1 MLLVMLAACLQ
12 TKIAAQFQLPQN
24 RHLKPAGEA
33 SPAQRRPG
41 HPPDG
46 RCRPLNDHGAAVI
59 TSSLLRVAASFC
71 PEVFPRA
78 PRNFFLLDWVMPC
91 WKQLLLK

>member
-1 MLLVMLAACLQ
+1 MLAACLQ

-46 RCRPLNDHGAAVI
+46 RRRNNQL
-59 TSSLLRVAASFC
+59 
-71 PEVFPRA
+71 A
-78 PRNFFLLDWVMPC
+78 PSCGCFLLSGSLSSGASEFLSVGLGDA
-91 WKQLLLK
+91 LLEAAFAQINP